1 MVKVG
6 TDHWKSSNPASML
19 KQGLL
24 KHVTQD
30 FVQMAFEY
38 LLERRFHNLFGQPV
52 PVLSNTHGKEVL
64 PQSYK
69 LVVSCVNKCFLLF
82 T

>member
-19 KQGLL
+19 KQGPL

-38 LLERRFHNLFGQPV
+38 LLERRFHNLSGSLFQCSV
-52 PVLSNTHGKEVL
+52 TLMVKKFSLNL
-64 PQSYK
+64 INYLY
-69 LVVSCVNKCFLLF
+69 LV
-82 T
+82 